1 MSLIRS
7 ETGEVYLKS
16 GKFHKK
22 SLKFSQKS
30 SCFILKER
38 EKGRNAKSREK
49 KSRK

>member
-7 ETGEVYLKS
+7 EAGEVYLES

-30 SCFILKER
+30 SCFLFKER
-38 EKGRNAKSREK
+38 KAERFFKIKACEE
-49 KSRK
+49 